1 MIPEVVS
8 ISVVI
13 QHCNDGLNSNQTSLS
28 LSLAWLALVT
38 FCFIYNA
45 WAIPFRQFFN
55 NYQHQGNIRL
65 WLISDYLSDFVFLL
79 DMLMIKYRI
88 MFMKNGFW
96 VKDHRELCEFIL

>member
-1 MIPEVVS
+1 M
-8 ISVVI
+8 
-13 QHCNDGLNSNQTSLS
+13 
-28 LSLAWLALVT
+28 VT

-55 NYQHQGNIRL
+55 NYQHPGNIRL

-79 DMLMIKYRI
+79 DILMIKYRI

-96 VKDHRELCEFIL
+96 VKDHRELCKFIMALYSFKRKIYFFSIHGNLWVYGKI

>member
-1 MIPEVVS
+1 M
-8 ISVVI
+8 
-13 QHCNDGLNSNQTSLS
+13 
-28 LSLAWLALVT
+28 SLAWLALVT

-65 WLISDYLSDFVFLL
+65 WLIADYLSDFVFLL

-96 VKDHRELCEFIL
+96 VKDHRELCKFILSIDGLSSHGPIALQ

>member
-1 MIPEVVS
+1 M
-8 ISVVI
+8 
-13 QHCNDGLNSNQTSLS
+13 
-28 LSLAWLALVT
+28 VT

-55 NYQHQGNIRL
+55 NYQHPGNIRL

-79 DMLMIKYRI
+79 DILMIKYRI

-96 VKDHRELCEFIL
+96 VKDHRELCKFIMAPYFFSNSLDLWVWNIRISNYDQ